1 MRSAVDL
8 YGNKNMRCPIL
19 DDTRL
24 KPSSHVEPGTWTWK
38 SGGHVLIK
46 GLIETTGAI
55 VALAPLLSQVEC
67 KAGACETQGDKF
79 DAWERSTCKQ
89 QRAHRTF

>member
-8 YGNKNMRCPIL
+8 YGNKIMRCPML
-19 DDTRL
+19 D
-24 KPSSHVEPGTWTWK
+24 SSHQTMSPGTWTWK

-67 KAGACETQGDKF
+67 KAGACETQGDKM
-79 DAWERSTCKQ
+79 
-89 QRAHRTF
+89 